1 MSFESV
7 GEIDTDAELEK
18 LQTVRV
24 LDDEEEEYDKGAIE
38 DNEQE
43 IDQDEE
49 GDEYDAISSD
59 F

>member
-24 LDDEEEEYDKGAIE
+24 LDE
-38 DNEQE
+38 
-43 IDQDEE
+43 DEE
-49 GDEYDAISSD
+49 GDKDTTEDSEQEIGEDEEGDAYDDISSD